1 MNLALD
7 FLGLKRLG
15 PRGGDLDMP
24 VRKPERRQS
33 HFNSPNGLNGLHRFE
48 QPETAEVGL
57 KNEQPWHRMAAYML
71 NAGRTNSEVAAAA
84 QRSVAEVTGLRAQR
98 WFQEL
103 CATVANNFGEELI
116 GLLQSEAAASIEMVV
131 NLRDT
136 AESERVQLAAAQLLI
151 EHARGKPTQTV
162 ISDVTH
168 RVNKD
173 PREERAELLRELA
186 EMNKP
191 AQAQL
196 VEA

>member
-7 FLGLKRLG
+7 FLGVKVKN
-15 PRGGDLDMP
+15 P
-24 VRKPERRQS
+24 KWSPERREA
-33 HFNSPNGLNGLHRFE
+33 HFNSSNGLNGLHRFPDKSDSE
-48 QPETAEVGL
+48 RHGL

-71 NAGRTNSEVAAAA
+71 NAGRTNSEIALAANVDVGHV
-84 QRSVAEVTGLRAQR
+84 STVRAQR

-103 CATVANNFGEELI
+103 CATIANNTGEELL
-116 GLLQSEAAASIEMVV
+116 GLLTSEAADSINKLVT
-131 NLRDT
+131 LRDS
-136 AESERVQLAAAQLLI
+136 ADSERVQLSAAVTLL

-186 EMNKP
+186 AMNTQHALPCP
-191 AQAQL
+191 A
-196 VEA
+196 